1 MLIVMLV
8 VAEAAVP
15 VAVAILPMFMV
26 EVPICILNSEEL
38 LLSETSFEE
47 ETQ

>member
-8 VAEAAVP
+8 AEAAAP

-26 EVPICILNSEEL
+26 EVPISILN
-38 LLSETSFEE
+38 FEGIFVNCNKF
-47 ETQ
+47 